1 MTRVVV
7 AHMSGVRTAESD
19 WRHALAELEA
29 EGADVIT
36 VTEAQSPAARNA
48 LERFAKTRGWILAH
62 HHGKPGMGECAI
74 LARADTFALRYST
87 AIRLT
92 DLTLRTNRQ
101 APLYAVV
108 MKLVHRATGET
119 LWFSTAHLPA
129 HLEGSRNFR
138 PVWASKVHRSAVAGW
153 KAGLIDLGID
163 RNLTLTMDS
172 NVNIKRAWVRLWARR
187 SFPSLRSAWRHP
199 FPGTGTFK
207 ARVIDLCLTSLPV
220 VKRARLVD
228 GQPLPGR
235 RAMPYPGFDHVALLT
250 VLDVPLP
257 KENR

>member
-1 MTRVVV
+1 MSRVVV
-7 AHMSGVRTAESD
+7 AHMSGVKTTEAH
-19 WRHALAELEA
+19 WFNALAELA
-29 EGADVIT
+29 DEGAQVIT
-36 VTEAQSPAARNA
+36 LTEAQSIPARAA
-48 LERFAKTRGWILAH
+48 IGRFAKTRGWIVVH
-62 HHGKPGMGECAI
+62 RHDKRGMGECAI
-74 LARADTFALRYST
+74 LARADTFSLRYST

-108 MKLVHRATGET
+108 AALVHRATGET

-129 HLEGSRNFR
+129 HLEGSRWFK

-153 KAGLIDLGID
+153 KAGLIDLGVD

-172 NVNIKRAWVRLWARR
+172 NVNFKRAWVRAWARR

-199 FPGTGTFK
+199 FPGSGTFH

-250 VLDVPLP
+250 VLDVSGT
-257 KENR
+257 